1 MRNKYLLVDG
11 MALLFR
17 SFYAT
22 SLTGQF
28 MINQHGVPTNAV
40 QGFLKHLWHAMD
52 EVTPTHTIICW
63 DMGSTT
69 FRTEEYAAYKAN
81 RSAPPVEM
89 EPQFGLVREITDEL
103 GFHSVGVVNYEADDC
118 IGTIMKQLKDE
129 NVVVLSGDKDLL
141 QLLDVN
147 HEVWLLQKGYGNYAK
162 WTVDSFKDEYGINPN
177 QLIDVKGLMGDP
189 SDGYPGVKGV
199 GEKTAL
205 KWIQQF
211 GSVESLLENISS
223 LTKTQQTKINTHL
236 DDLHLSKKLAA
247 IHCEVPLSFQQSD
260 GKTPESTSMNWE
272 FLDHHGMGA
281 VKRYLVTKSFIA

>member
-22 SLTGQF
+22 SLSGQF
-28 MINQHGVPTNAV
+28 MINQQGVPTNAV
-40 QGFLKHLWHAMD
+40 QGFLKHLWHAMN
-52 EVTPTHTIICW
+52 EVIPSHTIICW

-81 RSAPPVEM
+81 RSAPPLEM
-89 EPQFGLVREITDEL
+89 EPQFGLVREVTDAL
-103 GFHSVGVVNYEADDC
+103 GFRSVGVVNYEADDC
-118 IGTIMKQLKDE
+118 IGTIMSQLKNED
-129 NVVVLSGDKDLL
+129 VVVLSGDKDLL
-141 QLLDVN
+141 QLLDST
-147 HEVWLLQKGYGNYAK
+147 HQVWLLQKGYGNYAK
-162 WTVDSFKDEYGINPN
+162 WTDDSFKEVYGINPE

-211 GSVESLLENISS
+211 GSVEGLLEGIST
-223 LTKTQQTKINTHL
+223 LTKAQQSKINTYL
-236 DDLHLSKKLAA
+236 EDLHLSKKLAA
-247 IHCEVPLSFQQSD
+247 IYCEVPLSFQKTD
-260 GKTPESTSMNWE
+260 GITPDARTMDWE
-272 FLDHHGMGA
+272 FLEHHGMGA
-281 VKRYLVTKSFIA
+281 VKKYLVSKSFLA